1 MESRIIGGQ
10 ESWAHSWPWQV
21 SLQFATMPACGGAI
35 ISPLWV
41 LSAAHCFKRY
51 QCGAPN
57 DTFRLFKVPDWSRQ
71 ALMDHLAFRYN
82 KAAFWTVLAGK
93 HDLDNLHEAGQQ
105 VPPTTDM
112 SQSCLAVQNLWERFL
127 WPHLQVV
134 GVSGII
140 NHHHYNTRTKE
151 NDLSLLK
158 LQQPLLFNHL
168 VRPIDIWT
176 GPLPSSS
183 MCTITGWGS
192 TRESEFKLL
201 SAQRGSTETEPGLT
215 FGSTDGPRVNRLQEV
230 NVTVLPPET
239 CDQYYLGRIRPSM
252 FCAGRDQ
259 GGVDACQV

>member
-1 MESRIIGGQ
+1 M
-10 ESWAHSWPWQV
+10 
-21 SLQFATMPACGGAI
+21 
-35 ISPLWV
+35 
-41 LSAAHCFKRY
+41 
-51 QCGAPN
+51 
-57 DTFRLFKVPDWSRQ
+57 
-71 ALMDHLAFRYN
+71 
-82 KAAFWTVLAGK
+82 
-93 HDLDNLHEAGQQ
+93 
-105 VPPTTDM
+105 
-112 SQSCLAVQNLWERFL
+112 
-127 WPHLQVV
+127 V

-183 MCTITGWGS
+183 RCTITGWGS
-192 TRESEFKLL
+192 TRESEFKPML
-201 SAQRGSTETEPGLT
+201 SAQHGSNTETEPGLK

-259 GGVDACQV
+259 GGADACQV